1 MQSIALPFRH
11 HMNPFLSRM
20 EQRMQRF
27 STHPYNDPLDK
38 KLRISQLFLLF
49 LHVECSVWRKTGQ
62 AQLFDLS
69 SKWLVG
75 YKPDLFLR
83 FSNQSVIFQRISQ
96 SVKLFIFTLFQ
107 GHMILNL

>member
-20 EQRMQRF
+20 EQRTQRF

-49 LHVECSVWRKTGQ
+49 LGVFCM
-62 AQLFDLS
+62 AQDR
-69 SKWLVG
+69 VG
-75 YKPDLFLR
+75 TTF
-83 FSNQSVIFQRISQ
+83 
-96 SVKLFIFTLFQ
+96 
-107 GHMILNL
+107 

>member
-27 STHPYNDPLDK
+27 STHSYNDPLDK

-49 LHVECSVWRKTGQ
+49 LHVECSV
-62 AQLFDLS
+62 
-69 SKWLVG
+69 
-75 YKPDLFLR
+75 
-83 FSNQSVIFQRISQ
+83 
-96 SVKLFIFTLFQ
+96 
-107 GHMILNL
+107 

>member
-38 KLRISQLFLLF
+38 KLRISQLFFCFFSMWSVLYGARPGRHNFLICQVNGLSDISLIFFLDFPINPLF
-49 LHVECSVWRKTGQ
+49 FNESLH
-62 AQLFDLS
+62 L
-69 SKWLVG
+69 
-75 YKPDLFLR
+75 
-83 FSNQSVIFQRISQ
+83 
-96 SVKLFIFTLFQ
+96 
-107 GHMILNL
+107 

>member
-20 EQRMQRF
+20 EQRTQRF

-49 LHVECSVWRKTGQ
+49 LMWSVLYGARPGRHNFLICQ
-62 AQLFDLS
+62 VNGLSDISLIFFLDFPINPLFFNESLH
-69 SKWLVG
+69 L
-75 YKPDLFLR
+75 
-83 FSNQSVIFQRISQ
+83 
-96 SVKLFIFTLFQ
+96 
-107 GHMILNL
+107 

>member
-1 MQSIALPFRH
+1 MAQDR
-11 HMNPFLSRM
+11 
-20 EQRMQRF
+20 
-27 STHPYNDPLDK
+27 
-38 KLRISQLFLLF
+38 
-49 LHVECSVWRKTGQ
+49 Q

-83 FSNQSVIFQRISQ
+83 FSNQSVIFQRISP